1 MSSPLTAYGLHGGV
15 PYGSLGPVVGPGYGG
30 ISALG
35 LGGIS
40 QLRYGGLN
48 SISPLGAYSNL
59 GHGYGSYSGLDHG
72 IGLSSLR
79 SGVTTLGHGLSG
91 GLSYGVG
98 ALGSGYASAY
108 ASLASPVVGSSFKII
123 SSPSLTPLHHS
134 GLLRYGG
141 GGISL
146 GTTKIYASPIRF
158 TISKHHHF

>member
-1 MSSPLTAYGLHGGV
+1 MIGQGYGGG
-15 PYGSLGPVVGPGYGG
+15 GISTLGHGYGG
-30 ISALG
+30 ISTLG

-59 GHGYGSYSGLDHG
+59 GHGYGSISTLDQG

-79 SGVTTLGHGLSG
+79 HGGTTLDHGLSG
-91 GLSYGVG
+91 SLSIGAG

-108 ASLASPVVGSSFKII
+108 ASLASPVAGSSIKII
-123 SSPSLTPLHHS
+123 SSPSLTPLYHS

-141 GGISL
+141 SGISL
-146 GTTKIYASPIRF
+146 GTTKIYTSPLRF
-158 TISKHHHF
+158 TISKHHHY